1 MSTTIDNLRRPRPRR
16 AAGLSLVELLVA
28 LAITAMLLTATM
40 VALDASFKAYADIAE
55 QSSAQASTRLVTQR
69 LLQLIRTST
78 AQGPLDNDTTVTPN
92 AVLSGT
98 TITSPYVEL
107 IDSKG
112 NLVRVEHRAASKE
125 LWLVTTP
132 LGTTTAQAQ
141 PLMSGVTAAT
151 FTNRRRQDDSGL
163 WVLERST
170 MDVTVMPGADAT
182 MSIENRTPQ
191 PIRIIASTVPR
202 KLN

>member
-1 MSTTIDNLRRPRPRR
+1 MSPTFRATHARRR

-78 AQGPLDNDTTVTPN
+78 AQGPLVGDTTVTPN
-92 AVLSGT
+92 AVLNGNI
-98 TITSPYVEL
+98 ITSPYVEL
-107 IDSKG
+107 VDSKG
-112 NLVRVEHRAASKE
+112 NLVRVEYRSATSE
-125 LWLVTTP
+125 LWLVTTV
-132 LGTTTAQAQ
+132 LGTNTAQAQ
-141 PLMSGVTAAT
+141 PLMGGVTAAT
-151 FTNRRRQDDSGL
+151 FTNRRRMNDSGL
-163 WVLERST
+163 WVLERAT
-170 MDVTVMPGADAT
+170 MDVTVTPGADAT
-182 MSIENRTPQ
+182 LSLENRTPQ

-202 KLN
+202 KLD